1 MAKSSDDFDVLTFF
15 IYVMAFLT
23 AIVAGFAGWNYKN
36 VGEASRK
43 VKTELSN
50 LRQLETLAKDPQLQ
64 KWLARERETTEV
76 GGGQVTVTINP
87 SFLNDDFFK
96 NSFIETEFSTEST
109 TPFDNVNPSAKF
121 NDVPSDSTI
130 TAVTPDLGELN
141 SPNNLDDFQFQT
153 DGSANFVIPE
163 PSTLALVGLG
173 GLALIRRRRA

>member
-76 GGGQVTVTINP
+76 GGGRASDFEAMLVNQVQRMGLSDNYKGKQQQQRPIRGIGTEITFRLTFEELRVEELVKYLAYLEDNWPGARVTKIGQLEYREKQDAWNAYVDVTI
-87 SFLNDDFFK
+87 
-96 NSFIETEFSTEST
+96 FIAEAES
-109 TPFDNVNPSAKF
+109 
-121 NDVPSDSTI
+121 
-130 TAVTPDLGELN
+130 
-141 SPNNLDDFQFQT
+141 
-153 DGSANFVIPE
+153 
-163 PSTLALVGLG
+163 
-173 GLALIRRRRA
+173 